1 MNGMIPVTSLL
12 YIIPLSMLAW
22 VGIFAVLLAILYG
35 DD

>member
-12 YIIPLSMLAW
+12 YIIPLSMLAG
-22 VGIFAVLLAILYG
+22 VGIFAVLLAVLYG

>member
-12 YIIPLSMLAW
+12 YIIPLSMLAG
-22 VGIFAVLLAILYG
+22 VGIFAVLLAIFRG

>member
-1 MNGMIPVTSLL
+1 MNGIIPITSLL
-12 YIIPLSMLAW
+12 YIIPLSMLAG